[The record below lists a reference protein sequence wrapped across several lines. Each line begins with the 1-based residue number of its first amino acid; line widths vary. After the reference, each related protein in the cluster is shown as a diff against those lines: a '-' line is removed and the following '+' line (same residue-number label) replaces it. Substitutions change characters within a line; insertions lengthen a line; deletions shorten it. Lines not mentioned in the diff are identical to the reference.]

1 MQMVSAS
8 CGFEKS
14 CYLPSCSVVKQ
25 KPLEQDFGNKVNC
38 SVLIE
43 LLEHPGECT
52 WLFTHF
58 IILCSPP
65 LCGLSSKQRISLFTI
80 FTDLI

>member
-8 CGFEKS
+8 CGFEES

-25 KPLEQDFGNKVNC
+25 KPLEQDVENKVNC

-43 LLEHPGECT
+43 
-52 WLFTHF
+52 
-58 IILCSPP
+58 
-65 LCGLSSKQRISLFTI
+65 
-80 FTDLI
+80 